1 MNIAE
6 YEQIQPHINVHGLVW
21 LTPNQ
26 HCAWRVESLMTKE
39 PDTVAWINTMGPGDV
54 LYDVGANIGQYSMLA
69 AKRGVRVHAFEPESQ
84 NFALLCRNIALNKL
98 GDLIT
103 PWPIALTDGEG
114 DALGIFHVTQ
124 LIAGG
129 SCNTFGES
137 VDFNLKPKKFA
148 SSQGMFGCE
157 LDVFAQLPERVY
169 PTHIK
174 IDVDGFE
181 HKVIQGA
188 LLTLS
193 RETMHSIL
201 IETNT
206 HLPEHVALRSTMKDL
221 GYVLDEPTAEIARRK
236 EGTFAGI
243 GNCIYYKGSVP
254 K

>member
-6 YEQIQPHINVHGLVW
+6 FEQIQPHINAHGLVW

-103 PWPIALTDGEG
+103 PWPIALTNANGCDT
-114 DALGIFHVTQ
+114 FHVTM
-124 LIAGG
+124 LTAGG

-148 SSQGMFGCE
+148 FEQGCYGMTMRQFVYE
-157 LDVFAQLPERVY
+157 LGNDN
-169 PTHIK
+169 PTHVK
-174 IDVDGFE
+174 IDVDGLE
-181 HKVIQGA
+181 HLVIRGA
-188 LLTLS
+188 LDILVT
-193 RETMHSIL
+193 RETQSWL

-206 HLPEHVALRSTMKDL
+206 HLPEHLELRSCMESC

-236 EGTFAGI
+236 EGPFEGV

>member
-6 YEQIQPHINVHGLVW
+6 YEQIQPHINAYGLVW

-98 GDLIT
+98 GGLIT
-103 PWPIALTDGEG
+103 PWPIAFTDQEG
-114 DALGIFHVTQ
+114 LNTFHVTQ

-137 VDFNLKPKKFA
+137 VDFNLKQKQFA
-148 SSQGMFGCE
+148 FSQGMFGTR
-157 LDVFAQLPERVY
+157 LDYFVDYKREEQ

-174 IDVDGFE
+174 VDVDGFE
-181 HKVIQGA
+181 HKVVTGA
-188 LLTLS
+188 IYTLTNGPVK
-193 RETMHSIL
+193 SIL

-206 HLPEHVALRSTMKDL
+206 HIEEHVSLRVHMEKM

-236 EGTFAGI
+236 EGAFEGI